1 MRRAKASIRGILV
14 KSSFKSK
21 LPLTRLQLNYSP
33 SLVKKNESFK
43 VYTLRVIGLN
53 DLLQNFPIVSIG
65 VLIAKKDWNSTL

>member
-21 LPLTRLQLNYSP
+21 LPLARLQLNYSP
-33 SLVKKNESFK
+33 SLVKKNKSFK

-65 VLIAKKDWNSTL
+65 VLIAKKGWNSTL